1 MALGGH
7 AAPPLDAVPPVAYLK
22 SKRPTP
28 EQGAASY
35 PDQGGMSMATMRP
48 FGFPGTLNPFR
59 ELRRLQDEMSQ
70 LAGAFAPAGGL
81 AAVGGF
87 PAVNVYAGRDGIAV
101 MAELPGVEK
110 DDLEV
115 HAHRD
120 TLTLRGTRRPATDK
134 EEAYHRWERRGGA
147 FTRTLQLP
155 FRVYPERIEAQLE
168 NGVLRLSLARPEEDK
183 PRRIE
188 IRG

>member
-1 MALGGH
+1 
-7 AAPPLDAVPPVAYLK
+7 
-22 SKRPTP
+22 
-28 EQGAASY
+28 
-35 PDQGGMSMATMRP
+35 MATMRP
-48 FGFPGTLNPFR
+48 IGFPGTLNPFR

-70 LAGAFAPAGGL
+70 LAGALAPAGGL

-101 MAELPGVEK
+101 VAELPGVEK

-120 TLTLRGTRRPATDK
+120 TLTLRGTRRPAADK
-134 EEAYHRWERRGGA
+134 EEAYHRRERRGGA

-155 FRVYPERIEAQLE
+155 FRVDPERIEAQLE

-183 PRRIE
+183 PRRFE